1 VAKDKTEDLELA
13 ADIEFRRGLV
23 VHTTVKEAQEVIYRL
38 LAETPNGY
46 FIWTSLDDSKVW
58 WLRYPRAESKEVKQW
73 LNGKETYIIH
83 ICDPIR
89 YVEHA
94 KRGEYRS
101 LGNYSGYVNDN
112 HDCYQC
118 NQSVPVIIR
127 EAAARMTKMLNFTS
141 KFAGV

>member
-1 VAKDKTEDLELA
+1 VAKDKTEDLELTS
-13 ADIEFRRGLV
+13 DIEFRRGLV
-23 VHTTVKEAQEVIYRL
+23 VHTTVEEAQEVIYRL

-58 WLRYPRAESKEVKQW
+58 WLRYPRPESREVKQW

-101 LGNYSGYVNDN
+101 LSSYSGYAND
-112 HDCYQC
+112 DQACYQC
-118 NQSVPVIIR
+118 KQIIP
-127 EAAARMTKMLNFTS
+127 ETIKETAVRMTRMLNFTA
-141 KFAGV
+141 KFAEV